1 MTHSI
6 AYNALESRRSSF
18 AIISDVFERVDSEYK
33 SLYIVLLIGIFPSFI
48 TYRLC
53 VSYFSRIL
61 TISAGVATA

>member
-33 SLYIVLLIGIFPSFI
+33 SLYIVFLIGIFPSFI

-53 VSYFSRIL
+53 ASYFSRIL

>member
-48 TYRLC
+48 AYGLC
-53 VSYFSRIL
+53 ISYFSSIL
-61 TISAGVATA
+61 TISAGVAAA